1 MTIFVTFDPAF
12 GRKWLKRPCRARM
25 VPRMPLNEWYE
36 IEADG

>member
-12 GRKWLKRPCRARM
+12 GCKWLKGRA
-25 VPRMPLNEWYE
+25 VPDGSANALNEWYE